1 MATRSKT
8 AQKLPVRPA
17 RRATAPT
24 SKRYR
29 PTPGDMSD
37 KGHLISVVQ
46 QTTGSSKKA
55 AKEAVDA
62 LIGTVTATLRKNQ
75 KVQLTGFGSFQVVV
89 RPARTARNPRTGEPI
104 KVKRSK
110 SVRFKPGQTLKAA
123 M

>member
-1 MATRSKT
+1 
-8 AQKLPVRPA
+8 
-17 RRATAPT
+17 
-24 SKRYR
+24 
-29 PTPGDMSD
+29 MSD